1 MPDGAPEITGVLLLD
16 VGSLL
21 LHPVRIRQQRRVL
34 TQRRKGAKIL
44 WFSFAPLRLCASI
57 TLGFFVLVIFL
68 FMGQRFTGYAVL
80 TLNPLAQIDKL
91 APLRTEGTKG
101 IIFPLDLLTA
111 GWTFHES

>member
-1 MPDGAPEITGVLLLD
+1 ML
-16 VGSLL
+16 
-21 LHPVRIRQQRRVL
+21 
-34 TQRRKGAKIL
+34 
-44 WFSFAPLRLCASI
+44 SFF
-57 TLGFFVLVIFL
+57 LG
-68 FMGQRFTGYAVL
+68 QPFTGYAVL